1 MYKGLALYLVI
12 DIFTQV
18 VMTFSAMS
26 FDTAHNM
33 AHILKDVGYFVNII
47 ALILSSMQY
56 SMYLKK
62 ANSLIKEKSL

>member
-1 MYKGLALYLVI
+1 
-12 DIFTQV
+12 
-18 VMTFSAMS
+18 MTFSAMS

-56 SMYLKK
+56 SM
-62 ANSLIKEKSL
+62 